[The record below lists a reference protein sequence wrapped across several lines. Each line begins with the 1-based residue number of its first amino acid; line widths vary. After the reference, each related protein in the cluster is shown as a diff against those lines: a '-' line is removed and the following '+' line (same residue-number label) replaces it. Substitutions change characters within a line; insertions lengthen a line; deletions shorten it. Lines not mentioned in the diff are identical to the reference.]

1 LRVDWDYLEI
11 KETWPNMTKDIMQQ
25 MYNEIQPYRDPYT
38 GEYNKWLGI
47 SNLAFKKKTILTV
60 DLIGKE
66 YKITNKQLYEK
77 AVGEAWRW
85 IKYGLSQLNDP
96 NKPTSEDKIEGIREF
111 SPDKPYSAVTKIGT
125 YEQIKF
131 NADKLTFIISSDFG
145 FIISLKIGLG
155 NPQGTTYTPGL
166 QGVASEYE
174 ILKASMYGC
183 ARRGNTWKGIR
194 LNYKY
199 N

>member
-1 LRVDWDYLEI
+1 
-11 KETWPNMTKDIMQQ
+11 